1 MAITDYV
8 SLLTVGE
15 VGDANVQIQDSVTSF
30 NYELTADMVSQITF
44 TVHDPDFDMYNRN
57 YFVMGR
63 RVVYNNVEFEIAA
76 VALSYSGLNKC
87 KVTARTKAIQEMRR
101 DLSRAPFG
109 NVAPSQAA
117 SQAAALFGLGF
128 FGESSRADGNIQR
141 QEKDDSTESTY
152 AVLNRLAKDLNFRL
166 FEAKGVLFFASEQF
180 IVNNQPKIDLSV
192 PSTDTNSIFVIDLN
206 VRKST
211 DGKKASTFDAS
222 LIKNDT
228 SIQVFPGM
236 GALIKGIA
244 GFEMPFMID
253 KVAFDARPNTPVK
266 ISGTSIYTEDEINCT
281 KRVFSRGADDNCVKR
296 IQQAVGATVDG
307 QFGPQTERLVKQ
319 FQNDKIAAGELI
331 LPANEP
337 LGTVGA
343 ETWREIVYG

>member
-8 SLLTVGE
+8 TLLTVGE
-15 VGDANVQIQDSVTSF
+15 VGEANAEIQDSVTSF
-30 NYELTADMVSQITF
+30 SYELTADMVSQISF

-63 RVVYNNVEFEIAA
+63 RVVYNDVEFEIAA

-87 KVTARTKAIQEMRR
+87 KVTARTKAVQEMRR
-101 DLSRAPFG
+101 DQSRAPLG
-109 NVAPSQAA
+109 NVAPTQAA
-117 SQAAALFGLGF
+117 SQAAAMFGLGF
-128 FGESSRADGNIQR
+128 FGETSRADGNITR

-152 AVLNRLAKDLNFRL
+152 AVLTRLAKDLNFRI

-180 IVNNQPKIDLSV
+180 IVSNQPKIELNL
-192 PSTDTNSIFVIDLN
+192 PSTDTNAIYVMDLN

-228 SIQVFPGM
+228 SIQLFPGM
-236 GALIKGIA
+236 GVLIKGIS

-253 KVAFDARPNTPVK
+253 KVAFDAKVNTPVK

-281 KRVFSRGADDNCVKR
+281 KKVFSRGANNNCVKR
-296 IQQAVGATVDG
+296 IQQAIGATVDG
-307 QFGPQTERLVKQ
+307 QFGPQTERLVKK
-319 FQNDKIAAGELI
+319 FQNDKIAAGELT
-331 LPANEP
+331 LPSNEP

-343 ETWREIVYG
+343 ETWKEIVYG